1 MSRKERNFK
10 RSFGQEKAR
19 VKLYKSGKQWVK
31 AGIREVQLLK
41 VLGLP
46 FLNKDVEQINNLDT
60 NKDKNFKNQA
70 MKATGLAGGAFTFA
84 MLNDHHAYAASET
97 PMTSE
102 IASNSETV
110 ANQNSTTV
118 TNSETSTTESISS
131 QTSTSQDATSSTNS
145 TEKSTSSSTTDSQ
158 TSTDSTSDK
167 STSNSEKQ
175 DSSMSNSDTKASSS
189 STTDNSTSN
198 NSATSEKD
206 TNSQAN
212 TTSIDSQ
219 KGSTSTSDN
228 SITSTST
235 KDNKI
240 RKNSIESNSITS
252 SNSTLLVSDSTNT
265 STSTAPLSLRTFSK
279 YAVNTLAIPTTVTTY
294 VASAPTTDVVTVTK
308 DNFSQH
314 FNLKD
319 TAIYDANTGIVTLTS
334 DTPSQKGS
342 ITLNTKINSNKSFNF
357 TGKVNLGNRYEGYS
371 PDGVIGGDGIGF
383 AFSPGTLDAT
393 GKEGAAV
400 GIGGLTN
407 AFGFKL
413 DTYHNTSTPKSISK
427 AYADPRNVGGGGA
440 FGAFVSTNSSGMAT
454 TEATGAAK
462 LNVQPNSNTFQDFV
476 IDYNGDTKVM
486 TVNYAGQTFTRNLS
500 DWLRR
505 NSSPN
510 YALSITASTGSAQNL
525 QQIQFGTFTY
535 TQTAV
540 TQVNYVDITTGKQLI
555 PFKTYA
561 GDVDNV
567 FTLDSQ
573 ENLLNALGYKYAF
586 TDSSNAPTF
595 NATNNQVKLTNTGQ
609 SVTYYYQDIK
619 APTINMNN
627 QINEVYSQINPI
639 FVNVSDNSGETLSIT
654 VNGLP
659 DGLTYDSQSNT
670 ITGIPTKIGSHTV
683 NITATDS
690 SNNSS
695 TQSINW
701 TVTRNETSDSIST
714 STSTT
719 NSQSKLASENISTSE
734 SASASTSMSDAN
746 SLSTSKSKS
755 ISMSLSDVASTS
767 TSLSGSTS
775 TSVSDSASASTSLSG
790 STSTSES
797 DSTSASTSESESSST
812 SVSDSASASTSLSG
826 STSTSLSDSAS
837 ASTSLS
843 GSTSTSESDS
853 TSTSTSDSASTSTS
867 VSDSTSASTSLSEST
882 STSVSDSTSA
892 STSLS
897 A

>member
-212 TTSIDSQ
+212 TTSTDSQ

-252 SNSTLLVSDSTNT
+252 SNSTLDSNSDSTVSTNSTTSQLTSTSESQISTDLGSTLLVSDSTNT

-719 NSQSKLASENISTSE
+719 NSQSKLAS
-734 SASASTSMSDAN
+734 
-746 SLSTSKSKS
+746 
-755 ISMSLSDVASTS
+755 
-767 TSLSGSTS
+767 
-775 TSVSDSASASTSLSG
+775 
-790 STSTSES
+790 
-797 DSTSASTSESESSST
+797 
-812 SVSDSASASTSLSG
+812 
-826 STSTSLSDSAS
+826 
-837 ASTSLS
+837 
-843 GSTSTSESDS
+843 
-853 TSTSTSDSASTSTS
+853 
-867 VSDSTSASTSLSEST
+867 
-882 STSVSDSTSA
+882 
-892 STSLS
+892 
-897 A
+897 

>member
-131 QTSTSQDATSSTNS
+131 QTSTTQDATSSTNS

-212 TTSIDSQ
+212 TTSTDSQ

-252 SNSTLLVSDSTNT
+252 SNSTLDSNSDSTVSTNSTTSQLTSTSESQISTDLGSTLLVSDSTNT

-476 IDYNGDTKVM
+476 IDYNGDT
-486 TVNYAGQTFTRNLS
+486 
-500 DWLRR
+500 
-505 NSSPN
+505 NS
-510 YALSITASTGSAQNL
+510 
-525 QQIQFGTFTY
+525 
-535 TQTAV
+535 
-540 TQVNYVDITTGKQLI
+540 
-555 PFKTYA
+555 
-561 GDVDNV
+561 
-567 FTLDSQ
+567 
-573 ENLLNALGYKYAF
+573 
-586 TDSSNAPTF
+586 
-595 NATNNQVKLTNTGQ
+595 
-609 SVTYYYQDIK
+609 
-619 APTINMNN
+619 
-627 QINEVYSQINPI
+627 
-639 FVNVSDNSGETLSIT
+639 
-654 VNGLP
+654 
-659 DGLTYDSQSNT
+659 YDSELCRSNIYT
-670 ITGIPTKIGSHTV
+670 
-683 NITATDS
+683 
-690 SNNSS
+690 
-695 TQSINW
+695 
-701 TVTRNETSDSIST
+701 
-714 STSTT
+714 
-719 NSQSKLASENISTSE
+719 
-734 SASASTSMSDAN
+734 
-746 SLSTSKSKS
+746 
-755 ISMSLSDVASTS
+755 
-767 TSLSGSTS
+767 
-775 TSVSDSASASTSLSG
+775 
-790 STSTSES
+790 
-797 DSTSASTSESESSST
+797 
-812 SVSDSASASTSLSG
+812 
-826 STSTSLSDSAS
+826 
-837 ASTSLS
+837 
-843 GSTSTSESDS
+843 
-853 TSTSTSDSASTSTS
+853 
-867 VSDSTSASTSLSEST
+867 
-882 STSVSDSTSA
+882 
-892 STSLS
+892 
-897 A
+897 